1 MKKNNQKLGLVTL
14 AVIAVLALGVLVYS
28 SLQSKSAKVE
38 FPDFNQVAVQL
49 DLEGFNEAEQPYIGN
64 KDAPITI
71 VEFSDYK
78 CPACKRWNEEVLP
91 ELKREYLDTGKAVL
105 YYVDYPFLAPD
116 SNLAALA
123 GETLY
128 QQNQEYFWT
137 YHHKMSELQGKKDD
151 TWATKAFI
159 LDLVHTYIPEADIKK
174 FEQDLDNQTYSANV
188 KKDLMIV
195 EHYQVRGTPTVFVNG
210 NEVEDASIVGI
221 QAAIEGI
228 ENP

>member
-1 MKKNNQKLGLVTL
+1 MKQKKMGLITL
-14 AVIAVLALGVLVYS
+14 AAIALLALAIVLFVS
-28 SLQSKSAKVE
+28 IKGSRQADAE
-38 FPDFNQVAVQL
+38 FPDFSNVTVEHVP
-49 DLEGFNEAEQPYIGN
+49 EGFNEAEQPSIGD
-64 KDAPITI
+64 KGAPVTI

-78 CPACKRWNEEVLP
+78 CPACKRWNEEVLL

-128 QQNQEYFWT
+128 QQNEDFFWI
-137 YHHKMSELQGKKDD
+137 YHHKMSELQGKKDE
-151 TWATKAFI
+151 TWATKKFI
-159 LDLVHTYIPEADIKK
+159 LNLVRTHIPEADIVQ
-174 FEQDLDNQTYSANV
+174 FEQDLDSRTYIENV

-195 EHYQVRGTPTVFVNG
+195 ERHEVMGTPTVFVNG
-210 NEVEDASIVGI
+210 KEVEDASFAGI
-221 QAAIEGI
+221 QFAI